1 MTRYVDG
8 HPFPDDDSRTDAELR
23 GAIARSEQEER
34 RKRVARKHERRLAER
49 RQIPPHRRALSYS
62 DRPRRC
68 HWRRRGT
75 RHADWQ
81 QEKIN
86 NFQQLRILRM
96 AVGKK
101 TGGRQKG
108 SSEP

>member
-49 RQIPPHRRALSYS
+49 RQIPPTPQGTPVIALDGVIGGGEAHGMPIGSKRR
-62 DRPRRC
+62 
-68 HWRRRGT
+68 
-75 RHADWQ
+75 
-81 QEKIN
+81 
-86 NFQQLRILRM
+86 
-96 AVGKK
+96 
-101 TGGRQKG
+101 
-108 SSEP
+108 